1 MSTEK
6 PQIDPRVRDKLDE
19 LGVDAIRAK
28 LVWIMNVRT
37 LAQQNDPEPLGGDLS
52 ASPRQMQEWL
62 ADRDARLSCW
72 MKTGVIAAVIAAV
85 GTAITIL
92 VSVLTWR
99 FPHGS

>member
-1 MSTEK
+1 MLTQKS
-6 PQIDPRVRDKLDE
+6 QIDPRVRDKLEE

-52 ASPRQMQEWL
+52 ASPRQMQDWL
-62 ADRDARLSCW
+62 AERAARQSRW

-85 GTAITIL
+85 GTVIAIL

-99 FPHGS
+99 FPHGT